1 MVKPNVCCHIMSC
14 FPVLIGT
21 AAAIVC
27 GVLAFVGV
35 VVMVLIV
42 VKKKLRQI
50 YGTYKVKQYEV
61 TH

>member
-14 FPVLIGT
+14 FLVLIGT

-42 VKKKLRQI
+42 VKKKLKQI
-50 YGTYKVKQYEV
+50 YGKVKQYEV